1 LSGEWGVGS
10 GESEKKIVPTP
21 DPRHPAPDSFSPA
34 ENIPGSTP
42 TPDSRRA
49 TPATDLP
56 KESPRT
62 ILFQFVVFPL
72 GVVFIAVLIFF
83 LFGKLATDEQTIPDY
98 LNAIRSGS
106 SHERWQAAY
115 QLSKSLKRGEAVRYP
130 NLEPQV
136 AALYINSKTDD
147 PRIRRYLGMVLG
159 TLGDRR
165 ATPLLLDGLDD
176 RDIDNRLYAL
186 MALGDLRDPASV
198 PRIAKAASDEDKDIR
213 KTAYFTLG
221 VIGDGGA
228 VPTLVNGLQDEV
240 PDVRWNAAVSLARLG
255 DKRAAGPLR
264 EMLDRS
270 RLNSVAGMRED
281 QKEDAMIVA
290 MSAYTKVAGPEAVP
304 DLQRIATSDPSLRVR
319 AAAREAVSAVARSEG
334 IAGSH

>member
-1 LSGEWGVGS
+1 MTPSS
-10 GESEKKIVPTP
+10 PTP
-21 DPRHPAPDSFSPA
+21 HTPL
-34 ENIPGSTP
+34 P
-42 TPDSRRA
+42 TPQQ
-49 TPATDLP
+49 TDLP

-72 GVVFIAVLIFF
+72 GVVLIAVLIFL
-83 LFGKLATDEQTIPDY
+83 LFGRLATDQQTIPDY

-115 QLSKSLKRGEAVRYP
+115 QLSKSLKRGEAARYP

-136 AALYINSKTDD
+136 ASLYVNSKTDD

-165 ATPLLLDGLDD
+165 ATPMLLDGLDD
-176 RDIDNRLYAL
+176 RDVDNRLYAL
-186 MALGDLRDPASV
+186 IALGELRDPASV
-198 PRIAKAASDEDKDIR
+198 PRIARAATDEDKDIR

-221 VIGDGGA
+221 AIGDVSA

-240 PDVRWNAAVSLARLG
+240 PDVRWNAAVSLARFG

-270 RLNSVAGMRED
+270 RLNRIAGMRED

-290 MSAYTKVAGPEAVP
+290 MAAYVKVAARDAVP
-304 DLQRIATSDPSLRVR
+304 DLQRIAASDPSLRVR
-319 AAAREAVSAVARSEG
+319 AAARQALAAVAESR
-334 IAGSH
+334 GSTVAR

>member
-1 LSGEWGVGS
+1 MSGEQEAGS
-10 GESEKKIVPTP
+10 GTSEVRP
-21 DPRHPAPDSFSPA
+21 
-34 ENIPGSTP
+34 
-42 TPDSRRA
+42 A
-49 TPATDLP
+49 TPATDIP

-72 GVVFIAVLIFF
+72 GVVLIAVLIFF
-83 LFGKLATDEQTIPDY
+83 LFGRLATDEQTIPDY

-115 QLSKSLKRGEAVRYP
+115 QLSKSLKRGEAARYP
-130 NLEPQV
+130 NLEAQV
-136 AALYINSKTDD
+136 AALYTNSKTDD

-165 ATPLLLDGLDD
+165 ATPVLLNGLDD
-176 RDIDNRLYAL
+176 RDTDNRVYAL
-186 MALGDLRDPASV
+186 MALGELRDPAAV
-198 PRIAKAASDEDKDIR
+198 PRIAKAAADEDKDIR

-221 VIGDGGA
+221 AIGDGSA
-228 VPTLVNGLQDEV
+228 VPILVNGLQDQV
-240 PDVRWNAAVSLARLG
+240 PDVRWNAAISLARFG

-270 RLNSVAGMRED
+270 RLDRVAGMRED

-290 MSAYTKVAGPEAVP
+290 MSAYVKVAGRDAVP
-304 DLQRIATSDPSLRVR
+304 DLQRIASSDPSLRVQ
-319 AAAREAVSAVARSEG
+319 AAAKQALTAVAESRGSAVSP
-334 IAGSH
+334 